1 MIGCMSYWWS
11 NCLPEKKDESW
22 NFGRTEREP
31 AVCYWCLALEALTDE
46 SDLPRSATAVTTS
59 PGAVDIQYGENTPSL
74 PSSLSSD
81 ATTVNRWA
89 TPPSRFQS
97 PATSFQHPRDST
109 EEPLIR
115 AARTSAHRHPIDTM
129 VQFDEEHI
137 RSLEAEASKRERK
150 MDDRFE
156 DESVPT
162 PNNDDTPFIRFAID
176 QLTRDEEEEQ
186 RRKRNQQTQQQ
197 NTSDSSDDYPVERI
211 IPHENR
217 AYIPQRP
224 TRAELALVR
233 KHRSTPGPRLFG
245 FNSTRP
251 LSTQPPTEENTR
263 QPINYPTSN
272 NTSDL
277 DIFIPEPTPSN
288 ARRYP
293 ELKFIPTIIRPISLI
308 IVTTLCL
315 LMTAAIMF
323 CAIYTLYHDGLAK
336 WDSGIYSGRYFI
348 FGFLPQMVGACIF
361 VYVQCILA
369 AITRIM
375 PYTLMAMEDAQH
387 RNNALFLDVVPRHM
401 LWPKWEGPT
410 MINIANLCMWL
421 SVFTIPLLGCL
432 FSVILVEGQWKWTAV
447 QGIAWALVAIYILM
461 CMGFVLVGA
470 FFFGRVTGLL
480 WDPRSLADVIALL
493 PRSNSLRDYS
503 GTEIMKTRKELKLKL
518 ADRSDRLGYWRT
530 PNPTQEVFYAIG
542 ENGAPTRRYTLEGGK
557 VERKFSGK
565 HDLEENPSGLYDST
579 ARFRYIPWFLKD
591 TYVVLW
597 CVTAFFLL
605 LALIIISFLPST
617 AVRKGFAPQVL
628 PGPNGA
634 GYSAANFLY
643 SFIPAIIG
651 MILYLVFQ
659 PIDMAFRKLQ
669 PWRELAN
676 PNGATAE
683 KSILLDYTATLPI
696 STTFSALGNA
706 HYRVAWFSFAS
717 LLFILLPVLAG
728 GIFFPLTT
736 PSGEVRMLPNL
747 SSFYVCLVVLII
759 YFLTLLLLLPSR
771 KNMYLPHKVDCPA
784 EIISFVHSSRL
795 LDDAAFRA
803 PRSKADLITRLMSI
817 SEHFR
822 GGEARF
828 ALGVGFGRGGKEV
841 LGIERLGRRG
851 EEEVMVLG

>member
-1 MIGCMSYWWS
+1 
-11 NCLPEKKDESW
+11 
-22 NFGRTEREP
+22 
-31 AVCYWCLALEALTDE
+31 
-46 SDLPRSATAVTTS
+46 
-59 PGAVDIQYGENTPSL
+59 
-74 PSSLSSD
+74 
-81 ATTVNRWA
+81 
-89 TPPSRFQS
+89 
-97 PATSFQHPRDST
+97 
-109 EEPLIR
+109 
-115 AARTSAHRHPIDTM
+115 M
-129 VQFDEEHI
+129 VQFDEDHI
-137 RSLEAEASKRERK
+137 RTLEAEASKRERN

-186 RRKRNQQTQQQ
+186 RRRSEQRSQQQ

-211 IPHENR
+211 IPDANR

-251 LSTQPPTEENTR
+251 LSTAPTPPPEENTR
-263 QPINYPTSN
+263 QQIRNPISH
-272 NTSDL
+272 NTSDPE
-277 DIFIPEPTPSN
+277 IFIPEPNPSN
-288 ARRYP
+288 TRRYP
-293 ELKFIPTIIRPISLI
+293 ELKFIPAILRPLSLI
-308 IVTTLCL
+308 AVTTLCL

-323 CAIYTLYHDGLAK
+323 CAIYSSYHDGLAK

-348 FGFLPQMVGACIF
+348 FGFLPQIVGACIF
-361 VYVQCILA
+361 VYIQSILA

-387 RNNALFLDVVPRHM
+387 RNSALFLDVVPKHM
-401 LWPKWEGPT
+401 LWPRWEGPM
-410 MINIANLCMWL
+410 MIDIANTCLWL

-432 FSVILVEGQWKWTAV
+432 FSVILVDKQWKWTAV
-447 QGIAWALVAIYILM
+447 QGIAWTLVAIYILM

-470 FFFGRVTGLL
+470 FFFRRVTGLL
-480 WDPRSLADVIALL
+480 WDPRSVADVMALL
-493 PRSNSLRDYS
+493 PRSNSLRDFS
-503 GTEIMKTRKELKLKL
+503 GMEITRTRNELKTKL
-518 ADRSDRLGYWRT
+518 AGRSDRLGYWRT
-530 PNPTQEVFYAIG
+530 PSPTQEVFYAIG
-542 ENGAPTRRYTLEGGK
+542 ESGAPTRRYTLEGGK

-565 HDLEENPSGLYDST
+565 HDLEENTSNLYSST
-579 ARFRYIPWFLKD
+579 TRFRYIPWILRD

-605 LALIIISFLPST
+605 VALIIISFLPST
-617 AVRKGFAPQVL
+617 AIRKGFPPQVL
-628 PGPNGA
+628 PGPDGA

-683 KSILLDYTATLPI
+683 KSLLLDYTATLPI
-696 STTFSALGNA
+696 STTFNALGNA

-717 LLFILLPVLAG
+717 ILFILLPVLAG
-728 GIFFPLTT
+728 GIFFPLTI

-747 SSFYVCLVVLII
+747 SSFYVCLAILII

-771 KNMYLPHKVDCPA
+771 RNMRLPHKVDCLA
-784 EIISFVHSSRL
+784 EIITFVHSSHV

-803 PRSKADLITRLMSI
+803 PRSKTDLVTRLMSV
-817 SEHFR
+817 SEQFR

-828 ALGVGFGRGGKEV
+828 AFGVGSGRGGKEV
-841 LGIERLGRRG
+841 LGVERLGRKG
-851 EEEVMVLG
+851 EEEVVLLG